1 MENSTMNTANEASSY
16 LDMELLRFS
25 TAGSVD
31 DGKSTLIGRLL
42 YESKSILDDQIA
54 NLKKDSKKHG
64 TQGKEIDFALLVDGL
79 SAERQQGIT
88 IDVAYR
94 YFFSKRRK
102 YIIADSPGHEQY
114 TRNMVTGASVS
125 DLAIILID
133 AEKGLKEQTKRH
145 TFLVNLLGIENIILA
160 VNKMDKINF
169 NQKVFTEISKDFDSF
184 SKNLKKIRV
193 KKIPISALTGDNL
206 VSKTKKM
213 KWYKGPS
220 LLNFL
225 ETVKVNKP
233 NENPLRFPVQIVS
246 RPNSNI
252 RAYMGTIS
260 SGSVKVGD
268 EVSINS
274 SNQSLK
280 VKEIFLGEKKI
291 KSASQGISASLVL
304 NKDVDVS
311 RGDIISSMK
320 NSPKESDHFEID
332 LAWLGEEEGFKGRRY
347 LVKTNNQ
354 YVGAV
359 FSEIKYKYNINTFEE
374 IRAGSLKKND
384 IARASLKL
392 DKKIAFDEFTNQ
404 KDMGSLVIIDQYTN
418 QTLAAAM
425 IRFSLRRSENIFKQE
440 IKIDR
445 SKRELLNNHSSKILW
460 FTGLS
465 GSGKSTIAN
474 ILDKKLY
481 NSGVRS
487 YILDGDNL
495 RLGLN
500 KDLGFNEKDRIENIR
515 RVSEVAELMMDSG
528 IYVLCCFISPFLQ
541 ERENLK
547 NKFRSEDF
555 IEIYVKTSLKEAKK
569 RDTKGLYLR
578 AEKGLIPNFTGIN
591 SPYEE
596 PKNPDI
602 ILDTTKKSPEESAD
616 ILFKFIKKNNKL

>member
-1 MENSTMNTANEASSY
+1 
-16 LDMELLRFS
+16 
-25 TAGSVD
+25 
-31 DGKSTLIGRLL
+31 
-42 YESKSILDDQIA
+42 
-54 NLKKDSKKHG
+54 
-64 TQGKEIDFALLVDGL
+64 
-79 SAERQQGIT
+79 
-88 IDVAYR
+88 
-94 YFFSKRRK
+94 
-102 YIIADSPGHEQY
+102 
-114 TRNMVTGASVS
+114 
-125 DLAIILID
+125 
-133 AEKGLKEQTKRH
+133 
-145 TFLVNLLGIENIILA
+145 
-160 VNKMDKINF
+160 
-169 NQKVFTEISKDFDSF
+169 
-184 SKNLKKIRV
+184 
-193 KKIPISALTGDNL
+193 
-206 VSKTKKM
+206 
-213 KWYKGPS
+213 
-220 LLNFL
+220 
-225 ETVKVNKP
+225 
-233 NENPLRFPVQIVS
+233 
-246 RPNSNI
+246 
-252 RAYMGTIS
+252 
-260 SGSVKVGD
+260 
-268 EVSINS
+268 
-274 SNQSLK
+274 
-280 VKEIFLGEKKI
+280 
-291 KSASQGISASLVL
+291 
-304 NKDVDVS
+304 
-311 RGDIISSMK
+311 
-320 NSPKESDHFEID
+320 
-332 LAWLGEEEGFKGRRY
+332 
-347 LVKTNNQ
+347 
-354 YVGAV
+354 
-359 FSEIKYKYNINTFEE
+359 
-374 IRAGSLKKND
+374 
-384 IARASLKL
+384 
-392 DKKIAFDEFTNQ
+392 
-404 KDMGSLVIIDQYTN
+404 MGSLVIIDQYTN

-602 ILDTTKKSPEESAD
+602 ILDTTKRSPEESAD

>member
-1 MENSTMNTANEASSY
+1 MTHTSKVS
-16 LDMELLRFS
+16 ELLKKRDS
-25 TAGSVD
+25 LSLLRILTCGSVD

-42 YESKSILDDQIA
+42 YESKSILDDQIV

-145 TFLVNLLGIENIILA
+145 TFLVNLLGIENIVLA

-169 NQKVFTEISKDFDSF
+169 NKKVFTEISKDFDSF
-184 SKNLKKIRV
+184 TKNLKKIRV
-193 KKIPISALTGDNL
+193 KKIPISALSGDNL

-392 DKKIAFDEFTNQ
+392 DKKITFDEFTNQ

-596 PKNPDI
+596 PINPDI
-602 ILDTTKKSPEESAD
+602 ILDTTKKTPEESAD

>member
-1 MENSTMNTANEASSY
+1 MTHTSKVS
-16 LDMELLRFS
+16 ELLKKRDS
-25 TAGSVD
+25 LSLLRILTCGSVD

-42 YESKSILDDQIA
+42 YESKSILDDQIV

-133 AEKGLKEQTKRH
+133 AEKGLKEQTRRH
-145 TFLVNLLGIENIILA
+145 TFLVNLLGIENIVLA

-169 NQKVFTEISKDFDSF
+169 NKKVFTEISKDFDSF
-184 SKNLKKIRV
+184 TKNLKKIRV
-193 KKIPISALTGDNL
+193 KKIPISALSGDNL

-392 DKKIAFDEFTNQ
+392 DKKITFDEFTNQ

-596 PKNPDI
+596 PINPDI
-602 ILDTTKKSPEESAD
+602 ILDTTKKTPEESAD

>member
-1 MENSTMNTANEASSY
+1 MKGDSKVSKLLKKRDCLS
-16 LDMELLRFS
+16 LLRIL
-25 TAGSVD
+25 TCGSVD

-42 YESKSILDDQIA
+42 YESKSLLDSQIT

-64 TQGKEIDFALLVDGL
+64 TQGKDLDFALLVDGL
-79 SAERQQGIT
+79 SAEREQGIT

-94 YFFSKRRK
+94 YFFSERRK

-125 DLAIILID
+125 ELAIILVD

-145 TFLVNLLGIENIILA
+145 TYLVNLLGIENIVLA

-169 NQKVFTEISKDFDSF
+169 NEKVFTEISNEFDSF
-184 SKNLKKIRV
+184 AKNLRKIKV

-206 VSKTKKM
+206 VFKTKKM
-213 KWYKGPS
+213 KWYDGPS
-220 LLNFL
+220 LFNYL
-225 ETVKVNKP
+225 ETVKVNKSIKSP
-233 NENPLRFPVQIVS
+233 FRFPVQMVS
-246 RPNSNI
+246 RPNSDM
-252 RAYMGTIS
+252 RTYMGTIC

-274 SNQSLK
+274 SNQSFK
-280 VKEIFLGEKKI
+280 IKEIFLGDKKL

-304 NKDVDVS
+304 DKDVDIS
-311 RGDIISSMK
+311 RGDIISSAK
-320 NSPKESDHFEID
+320 NFPKESDHFEVD
-332 LAWLGEEEGFKGRRY
+332 LAWLAEEEGFKGRRY
-347 LVKTNNQ
+347 LIKNNNQ
-354 YVGAV
+354 YIGAI
-359 FSEIKYKYNINTFEE
+359 FSEIKFKYNINTFEQ
-374 IRAGSLKKND
+374 IRADFLKKND
-384 IARASLKL
+384 IARVCIKL
-392 DKKIAFDEFTNQ
+392 DRKIIFDKFEHQ
-404 KDMGSLVIIDQYTN
+404 KDMGSLVIIDQYSN

-425 IRFSLRRSENIFKQE
+425 IRFSLRRSENIFEQE

-445 SKRELLNNHSSKILW
+445 RKREILNNHDSKILW

-481 NSGVRS
+481 DSGIRS

-500 KDLGFNEKDRIENIR
+500 KDLGFNENDRIENIR
-515 RVSEVAELMMDSG
+515 RVSEVAALMMDSG

-541 ERENLK
+541 ERDNLK
-547 NKFRSEDF
+547 NKFLPEDF
-555 IEIYVKTSLKEAKK
+555 VEIYVKTSLKEAEK
-569 RDTKGLYLR
+569 RDTKGLYKK
-578 AEKGLIPNFTGIN
+578 AKKGLIPNFTGIN

-602 ILDTTKKSPEESAD
+602 ILDTTKKSPEESAEV
-616 ILFKFIKKNNKL
+616 LFEFIKKK

>member
-1 MENSTMNTANEASSY
+1 MTSTPKVS
-16 LDMELLRFS
+16 ELLKKRDS
-25 TAGSVD
+25 LSLLRILTCGSVD

-42 YESKSILDDQIA
+42 YESKSILDDQIV

-280 VKEIFLGEKKI
+280 VKEIFLGDKKL
-291 KSASQGISASLVL
+291 KSASQGISTSLVL

-392 DKKIAFDEFTNQ
+392 DKKITFDEFTNQ

-602 ILDTTKKSPEESAD
+602 ILDTTKRSPEESAD

>member
-1 MENSTMNTANEASSY
+1 MTHTSKVS
-16 LDMELLRFS
+16 ELLKKRDS
-25 TAGSVD
+25 LSLLRILTCGSVD

-42 YESKSILDDQIA
+42 YESKSILDDQIV

-280 VKEIFLGEKKI
+280 VKEIFLGDKKL
-291 KSASQGISASLVL
+291 KSASQGISTSLVL

-392 DKKIAFDEFTNQ
+392 DKKITFDEFTNQ

-602 ILDTTKKSPEESAD
+602 ILDTTKRSPEESAD

>member
-1 MENSTMNTANEASSY
+1 MTSTPKVS
-16 LDMELLRFS
+16 ELLKKRDS
-25 TAGSVD
+25 LSLLRILTCGSVD

-280 VKEIFLGEKKI
+280 VKEIFLGDKKL
-291 KSASQGISASLVL
+291 KSASQGISTSLVL

-374 IRAGSLKKND
+374 IRAGSLKK
-384 IARASLKL
+384 K
-392 DKKIAFDEFTNQ
+392 
-404 KDMGSLVIIDQYTN
+404 
-418 QTLAAAM
+418 
-425 IRFSLRRSENIFKQE
+425 
-440 IKIDR
+440 
-445 SKRELLNNHSSKILW
+445 
-460 FTGLS
+460 
-465 GSGKSTIAN
+465 
-474 ILDKKLY
+474 
-481 NSGVRS
+481 
-487 YILDGDNL
+487 
-495 RLGLN
+495 
-500 KDLGFNEKDRIENIR
+500 
-515 RVSEVAELMMDSG
+515 
-528 IYVLCCFISPFLQ
+528 
-541 ERENLK
+541 
-547 NKFRSEDF
+547 
-555 IEIYVKTSLKEAKK
+555 
-569 RDTKGLYLR
+569 
-578 AEKGLIPNFTGIN
+578 
-591 SPYEE
+591 
-596 PKNPDI
+596 
-602 ILDTTKKSPEESAD
+602 
-616 ILFKFIKKNNKL
+616 

>member
-1 MENSTMNTANEASSY
+1 MTSTSKVS
-16 LDMELLRFS
+16 ELLKKRDS
-25 TAGSVD
+25 LSLLRILTCGSVD

-42 YESKSILDDQIA
+42 YESKSILDDQIV

-280 VKEIFLGEKKI
+280 VKEIFLGDKKL

-392 DKKIAFDEFTNQ
+392 DKKITFDEFTNQ

-602 ILDTTKKSPEESAD
+602 ILDTTKRSPEESAD

>member
-1 MENSTMNTANEASSY
+1 MTSTPKVS
-16 LDMELLRFS
+16 ELLKKRDS
-25 TAGSVD
+25 LSLLRILTCGSVD

-184 SKNLKKIRV
+184 SKNLKKIRG

-280 VKEIFLGEKKI
+280 VKEIFLGDKKL
-291 KSASQGISASLVL
+291 KSASQGISTSLVL

-392 DKKIAFDEFTNQ
+392 DKKITFDEFTNQ

-602 ILDTTKKSPEESAD
+602 ILDTTKRSPEESAD

>member
-1 MENSTMNTANEASSY
+1 MTSTPKVS
-16 LDMELLRFS
+16 ELLKKRDS
-25 TAGSVD
+25 LSLLRILTCGSVD

-42 YESKSILDDQIA
+42 YESKSILDDQIV

-280 VKEIFLGEKKI
+280 VKEIFLGDKKL
-291 KSASQGISASLVL
+291 KSASQGISTSLVL

-392 DKKIAFDEFTNQ
+392 DKKITFDEFTNQ

-569 RDTKGLYLR
+569 RDTKGLYSR

-602 ILDTTKKSPEESAD
+602 ILDTTKRSPEESAD

>member
-1 MENSTMNTANEASSY
+1 MTSTPKVS
-16 LDMELLRFS
+16 ELLKKRDS
-25 TAGSVD
+25 LSLLRILTCGSVD

-42 YESKSILDDQIA
+42 YESKSILDDQIV

-280 VKEIFLGEKKI
+280 VKEIFLGDKKL
-291 KSASQGISASLVL
+291 KSASQGISTSLVL

-392 DKKIAFDEFTNQ
+392 DKKITFDEFTNQ

-515 RVSEVAELMMDSG
+515 RVSEVAVLMMDSG

-569 RDTKGLYLR
+569 ETLKDFIQ
-578 AEKGLIPNFTGIN
+578 EQ
-591 SPYEE
+591 
-596 PKNPDI
+596 
-602 ILDTTKKSPEESAD
+602 KKD
-616 ILFKFIKKNNKL
+616 

>member
-1 MENSTMNTANEASSY
+1 MTHTSKVS
-16 LDMELLRFS
+16 ELLKKRDS
-25 TAGSVD
+25 LSLLRILTCGSVD

-42 YESKSILDDQIA
+42 YESKSILDDQIV

-145 TFLVNLLGIENIILA
+145 TFLVNLLGIENIVLA

-169 NQKVFTEISKDFDSF
+169 NKKVFTEISKDFDSF
-184 SKNLKKIRV
+184 TKNLKKIRV
-193 KKIPISALTGDNL
+193 KKIPISALSGDNL

-233 NENPLRFPVQIVS
+233 NENPLRFPVQLVS

-392 DKKIAFDEFTNQ
+392 DKKITFDEFTNQ

-596 PKNPDI
+596 PINPDI
-602 ILDTTKKSPEESAD
+602 ILDTTKKTPEESAD

>member
-1 MENSTMNTANEASSY
+1 MTSTPKVS
-16 LDMELLRFS
+16 ELLKKRDS
-25 TAGSVD
+25 LSLLRILTCGSVD

-42 YESKSILDDQIA
+42 YESKSILDDQID

-280 VKEIFLGEKKI
+280 VKEIFLGDKKL
-291 KSASQGISASLVL
+291 KSASQGISTSLVL

-392 DKKIAFDEFTNQ
+392 DKKITFDEFTNQ

-602 ILDTTKKSPEESAD
+602 ILDTTKRSPEESAD

>member
-1 MENSTMNTANEASSY
+1 MTSTPKVS
-16 LDMELLRFS
+16 ELLKKRDS
-25 TAGSVD
+25 LSLLRILTCGSVD

-280 VKEIFLGEKKI
+280 VKEIFLGDKKL
-291 KSASQGISASLVL
+291 KSASQGISTSLVL

-332 LAWLGEEEGFKGRRY
+332 
-347 LVKTNNQ
+347 
-354 YVGAV
+354 
-359 FSEIKYKYNINTFEE
+359 
-374 IRAGSLKKND
+374 
-384 IARASLKL
+384 
-392 DKKIAFDEFTNQ
+392 
-404 KDMGSLVIIDQYTN
+404 
-418 QTLAAAM
+418 
-425 IRFSLRRSENIFKQE
+425 
-440 IKIDR
+440 
-445 SKRELLNNHSSKILW
+445 
-460 FTGLS
+460 
-465 GSGKSTIAN
+465 
-474 ILDKKLY
+474 
-481 NSGVRS
+481 
-487 YILDGDNL
+487 
-495 RLGLN
+495 
-500 KDLGFNEKDRIENIR
+500 
-515 RVSEVAELMMDSG
+515 
-528 IYVLCCFISPFLQ
+528 
-541 ERENLK
+541 
-547 NKFRSEDF
+547 
-555 IEIYVKTSLKEAKK
+555 
-569 RDTKGLYLR
+569 
-578 AEKGLIPNFTGIN
+578 
-591 SPYEE
+591 
-596 PKNPDI
+596 
-602 ILDTTKKSPEESAD
+602 
-616 ILFKFIKKNNKL
+616 

>member
-1 MENSTMNTANEASSY
+1 MTSTPKVS
-16 LDMELLRFS
+16 ELLKKRDS
-25 TAGSVD
+25 LSLLRILTCGSVD

-42 YESKSILDDQIA
+42 YESKSILDDQIV

-145 TFLVNLLGIENIILA
+145 TFLVNLLGIENIVLA

-184 SKNLKKIRV
+184 TKNLKKIRV
-193 KKIPISALTGDNL
+193 KKIPISALSGDNL

-555 IEIYVKTSLKEAKK
+555 LEIYVKTSLKEAKK

>member
-1 MENSTMNTANEASSY
+1 MTHTSKVS
-16 LDMELLRFS
+16 ELLKKRDS
-25 TAGSVD
+25 LSLLRILTCGSVD

-42 YESKSILDDQIA
+42 YESKSILDDQIV

-133 AEKGLKEQTKRH
+133 AEKGLKEQTRRH
-145 TFLVNLLGIENIILA
+145 TFLVNLLGIENIVLA

-169 NQKVFTEISKDFDSF
+169 NKKVFTEISKDFDSF
-184 SKNLKKIRV
+184 TKNLKKIRV
-193 KKIPISALTGDNL
+193 KKIPISALSGDNL

-233 NENPLRFPVQIVS
+233 NENPLRFPVQLVS

-332 LAWLGEEEGFKGRRY
+332 LAWLGEEEGYKGRRY

-392 DKKIAFDEFTNQ
+392 DKKITFDEFTNQ

-596 PKNPDI
+596 PINPDI
-602 ILDTTKKSPEESAD
+602 ILDTTKKTPEESAD

>member
-1 MENSTMNTANEASSY
+1 
-16 LDMELLRFS
+16 
-25 TAGSVD
+25 
-31 DGKSTLIGRLL
+31 
-42 YESKSILDDQIA
+42 
-54 NLKKDSKKHG
+54 
-64 TQGKEIDFALLVDGL
+64 
-79 SAERQQGIT
+79 
-88 IDVAYR
+88 
-94 YFFSKRRK
+94 
-102 YIIADSPGHEQY
+102 
-114 TRNMVTGASVS
+114 
-125 DLAIILID
+125 
-133 AEKGLKEQTKRH
+133 
-145 TFLVNLLGIENIILA
+145 
-160 VNKMDKINF
+160 
-169 NQKVFTEISKDFDSF
+169 
-184 SKNLKKIRV
+184 
-193 KKIPISALTGDNL
+193 
-206 VSKTKKM
+206 
-213 KWYKGPS
+213 
-220 LLNFL
+220 
-225 ETVKVNKP
+225 
-233 NENPLRFPVQIVS
+233 
-246 RPNSNI
+246 
-252 RAYMGTIS
+252 
-260 SGSVKVGD
+260 
-268 EVSINS
+268 
-274 SNQSLK
+274 
-280 VKEIFLGEKKI
+280 
-291 KSASQGISASLVL
+291 
-304 NKDVDVS
+304 
-311 RGDIISSMK
+311 
-320 NSPKESDHFEID
+320 
-332 LAWLGEEEGFKGRRY
+332 
-347 LVKTNNQ
+347 
-354 YVGAV
+354 
-359 FSEIKYKYNINTFEE
+359 
-374 IRAGSLKKND
+374 
-384 IARASLKL
+384 
-392 DKKIAFDEFTNQ
+392 
-404 KDMGSLVIIDQYTN
+404 MGSLVIIDQYTN

-569 RDTKGLYLR
+569 RDTKGLYSR

-602 ILDTTKKSPEESAD
+602 ILDTTKRSPEESAD

>member
-1 MENSTMNTANEASSY
+1 MTHTSKVS
-16 LDMELLRFS
+16 ELLKKRDS
-25 TAGSVD
+25 LSLLRILTCGSVD

-42 YESKSILDDQIA
+42 YESKSILDDQIV

-133 AEKGLKEQTKRH
+133 AEKGLKEQTRRH
-145 TFLVNLLGIENIILA
+145 TFLVNLLGIENIVLA

-169 NQKVFTEISKDFDSF
+169 NKKVFTEISKDFDSF
-184 SKNLKKIRV
+184 TKNLKKIRV
-193 KKIPISALTGDNL
+193 KKIPISALSGDNL

-392 DKKIAFDEFTNQ
+392 DKKITFDEFTNQ

-555 IEIYVKTSLKEAKK
+555 IEIYVKTSLKEAKT

-596 PKNPDI
+596 PINPDI
-602 ILDTTKKSPEESAD
+602 ILDTTKKTPEESAD

>member
-1 MENSTMNTANEASSY
+1 
-16 LDMELLRFS
+16 
-25 TAGSVD
+25 
-31 DGKSTLIGRLL
+31 
-42 YESKSILDDQIA
+42 
-54 NLKKDSKKHG
+54 
-64 TQGKEIDFALLVDGL
+64 
-79 SAERQQGIT
+79 
-88 IDVAYR
+88 
-94 YFFSKRRK
+94 
-102 YIIADSPGHEQY
+102 
-114 TRNMVTGASVS
+114 
-125 DLAIILID
+125 
-133 AEKGLKEQTKRH
+133 
-145 TFLVNLLGIENIILA
+145 
-160 VNKMDKINF
+160 
-169 NQKVFTEISKDFDSF
+169 
-184 SKNLKKIRV
+184 
-193 KKIPISALTGDNL
+193 
-206 VSKTKKM
+206 M

-392 DKKIAFDEFTNQ
+392 DKKITFDEFTNQ

-596 PKNPDI
+596 PINPDI
-602 ILDTTKKSPEESAD
+602 ILDTTKKTPEESAD

>member
-1 MENSTMNTANEASSY
+1 MTHTSKVS
-16 LDMELLRFS
+16 ELLKKRDS
-25 TAGSVD
+25 LSLLRILTCGSVD

-42 YESKSILDDQIA
+42 YESKSILDDQIV

-133 AEKGLKEQTKRH
+133 AEKGLKEQTRRH
-145 TFLVNLLGIENIILA
+145 TFLVNLLGIENIVLA

-169 NQKVFTEISKDFDSF
+169 NKKVFTEISKDFDSF
-184 SKNLKKIRV
+184 TKNLKKIRV
-193 KKIPISALTGDNL
+193 KKIPISALSGDNL

-347 LVKTNNQ
+347 LVKTTNQ

-392 DKKIAFDEFTNQ
+392 DKKITFDEFTNQ

-596 PKNPDI
+596 PINPDI
-602 ILDTTKKSPEESAD
+602 ILDTTKKTPEESAD

>member
-1 MENSTMNTANEASSY
+1 MTHTSKVS
-16 LDMELLRFS
+16 ELLKKRDS
-25 TAGSVD
+25 LSLLRILTCGSVD

-42 YESKSILDDQIA
+42 YESKSILDDQIV

-133 AEKGLKEQTKRH
+133 AEKGLKEQTRRH
-145 TFLVNLLGIENIILA
+145 TFLVNLLGIENIVLA

-169 NQKVFTEISKDFDSF
+169 NKKVFTEISKDFDSF
-184 SKNLKKIRV
+184 TKNLKKIRV
-193 KKIPISALTGDNL
+193 KKIPISALSGDNL

-392 DKKIAFDEFTNQ
+392 DKKITFDEFTNQ

-528 IYVLCCFISPFLQ
+528 IYVLCCFISPFLR

-596 PKNPDI
+596 PINPDI
-602 ILDTTKKSPEESAD
+602 ILDTTKKTPEESAD

>member
-1 MENSTMNTANEASSY
+1 MTSTPKVS
-16 LDMELLRFS
+16 ELLKKRDS
-25 TAGSVD
+25 LSLLRILTCGSVD

-280 VKEIFLGEKKI
+280 VKEIFLGDKKL
-291 KSASQGISASLVL
+291 KSASQGISTSLVL

-392 DKKIAFDEFTNQ
+392 DKKITFDEFTNQ

-602 ILDTTKKSPEESAD
+602 ILDTTKRSPEESAD

>member
-1 MENSTMNTANEASSY
+1 MTSTPKVS
-16 LDMELLRFS
+16 ELLKKRDS
-25 TAGSVD
+25 LSLLRILTCGSVD

-42 YESKSILDDQIA
+42 YESKSILDDQIV

-145 TFLVNLLGIENIILA
+145 TFLVNLLGIENIVLA

-184 SKNLKKIRV
+184 TKNLKKIRV
-193 KKIPISALTGDNL
+193 KKIPISALSGDNL

>member
-1 MENSTMNTANEASSY
+1 MTHTSKVS
-16 LDMELLRFS
+16 ELLKKRDS
-25 TAGSVD
+25 LSLLRILTCGSVD

-42 YESKSILDDQIA
+42 YESKSILDDQIV

-145 TFLVNLLGIENIILA
+145 TFLVNLLGIENIVLA

-169 NQKVFTEISKDFDSF
+169 NKKVFTEISKDFDSF
-184 SKNLKKIRV
+184 TKNLKKIRV
-193 KKIPISALTGDNL
+193 KKIPISALSGDNL

-347 LVKTNNQ
+347 LVKTTNQ

-392 DKKIAFDEFTNQ
+392 DKKITFDEFTNQ

-596 PKNPDI
+596 PINPDI
-602 ILDTTKKSPEESAD
+602 ILDTTKKTPEESAD

>member
-1 MENSTMNTANEASSY
+1 MTHTSKVS
-16 LDMELLRFS
+16 ELLKKRDS
-25 TAGSVD
+25 LSLLRILTCGSVD

-42 YESKSILDDQIA
+42 YESKSILDDQIV

-133 AEKGLKEQTKRH
+133 AEKGLKEQTRRH
-145 TFLVNLLGIENIILA
+145 TFLVNLLGIENIVLA

-169 NQKVFTEISKDFDSF
+169 NKKVFTEISKDFDSF
-184 SKNLKKIRV
+184 TKNLKKIRV
-193 KKIPISALTGDNL
+193 KKIPISALSGDNL

-233 NENPLRFPVQIVS
+233 NENPLRFPVQLVS

-392 DKKIAFDEFTNQ
+392 DKKITFDEFTNQ

-596 PKNPDI
+596 PINPDI
-602 ILDTTKKSPEESAD
+602 ILDTTKKTPEESAD